1 MAVSAER
8 LDALLHLGERIA
20 EAVEADDWDRTA
32 ALIDRRAR
40 LIDRLAGGAG
50 TEADTSPST
59 SPDASR
65 ADGALRRKQKA
76 LVDQHE
82 ALLEQLREREDEIEA
97 ELNQLQR
104 LQRANDSYD
113 DHTAS
118 STSNRSGH
126 DGVLPPELSG

>member
-1 MAVSAER
+1 MSLER

-20 EAVEADDWDRTA
+20 GAVEADDWGRVAD
-32 ALIDRRAR
+32 LLDRRAR
-40 LIDRLAGGAG
+40 MIERLGPADGTD
-50 TEADTSPST
+50 TEASPST
-59 SPDASR
+59 GNDVERSER
-65 ADGALRRKQKA
+65 ALRQKQEA
-76 LVDQHE
+76 LAEQHE
-82 ALLEQLREREDEIEA
+82 ALLDQLREREDEIEA

>member
-20 EAVEADDWDRTA
+20 EAVEADDWGRA
-32 ALIDRRAR
+32 AKLLDRRAR
-40 LIDRLAGGAG
+40 TIDRLAADAG
-50 TEADTSPST
+50 TDADTPPST
-59 SPDASR
+59 TSDASR
-65 ADGALRRKQKA
+65 TDGALRRKREA
-76 LVDQHE
+76 LAEQHE
-82 ALLEQLREREDEIEA
+82 ALLDQLREREGEIEA

-118 STSNRSGH
+118 STADRTGH
-126 DGVLPPELSG
+126 EGVLPPELSG

>member
-1 MAVSAER
+1 MAASAER

-20 EAVEADDWDRTA
+20 EAVEADDWGRA
-32 ALIDRRAR
+32 ANLIDRRAR
-40 LIDRLAGGAG
+40 IIDRLAADAG
-50 TEADTSPST
+50 TDADTSPST
-59 SPDASR
+59 PSDAGR
-65 ADGALRRKQKA
+65 ADGALRRKREA
-76 LVDQHE
+76 LADQHE
-82 ALLEQLREREDEIEA
+82 ALLDQLREREDEIEA

-126 DGVLPPELSG
+126 DGVLPPKLSG